1 MPDKN
6 NTNRG
11 QDVVFLTNTAL
22 RSRLRRKV
30 LTRSR
35 ALSLPENTASASQAT
50 KSSIFSMIFGKNE
63 RSCTLSYYK
72 WVFAKRRGNCD
83 NLARLVLFLS
93 GIHISNNKSQ
103 LFCEKN
109 NQKIW
114 HQTVIMLYYIL
125 LAVVAEQADAYVW
138 GAYGRP
144 YGFKSHRPHQQKR
157 RWKSSFFHFLPK
169 MLRRCRSVG
178 AHVRC
183 ARATQMQAL
192 DCPSLAVDRTKKMTC
207 TFIVQVIFF
216 ARKYG
221 TWTGR

>member
-1 MPDKN
+1 MKRKGWRFRTHKKDFDSRCFFSLSIILLLNVFWFLNQSMPDKN

-22 RSRLRRKV
+22 RSRLRHKV

-35 ALSLPENTASASQAT
+35 ALSLPENTASDSQAT

-144 YGFKSHRPHQQKR
+144 YGFKSHQPHQK
-157 RWKSSFFHFLPK
+157 KDLYIHCASLFFCKGVKDLN
-169 MLRRCRSVG
+169 
-178 AHVRC
+178 
-183 ARATQMQAL
+183 
-192 DCPSLAVDRTKKMTC
+192 
-207 TFIVQVIFF
+207 
-216 ARKYG
+216 G
-221 TWTGR
+221 T